1 MRQVEKDLEK
11 AESKAELEETQVSDL
26 EEELKIVT
34 RNTKSLEEAEKK
46 AVSREEAQRMK
57 MKQLMEDLKKA
68 EERAQFAEQSVHR
81 VQVEVWRRKKIINK
95 SLMCKFMNHVCTF
108 FQVDK
113 LENEA
118 FLEIDKLKNI
128 TDEVENI
135 MFALTGKK

>member
-1 MRQVEKDLEK
+1 MSQVEKNLEK

-81 VQVEVWRRKKIINK
+81 VQVEVWREKNHEQIID
-95 SLMCKFMNHVCTF
+95 V
-108 FQVDK
+108 
-113 LENEA
+113 
-118 FLEIDKLKNI
+118 
-128 TDEVENI
+128 
-135 MFALTGKK
+135 

>member
-1 MRQVEKDLEK
+1 MSQVEKNLEK
-11 AESKAELEETQVSDL
+11 AESKAELEETQVSEL

-81 VQVEVWRRKKIINK
+81 VQVEVWREKNHEQIID
-95 SLMCKFMNHVCTF
+95 V
-108 FQVDK
+108 
-113 LENEA
+113 
-118 FLEIDKLKNI
+118 
-128 TDEVENI
+128 
-135 MFALTGKK
+135 